1 MHPISPRTISRRA
14 VLTAPLLAI
23 MPSVA
28 ITAQS
33 RPLQLVA
40 TTSVVGDLVAAVA
53 GDLADVTTIVGA
65 GVDAHTF
72 SASAQDAIAIDDAD
86 LLFQIGLGFEPW
98 LDELLEGDDH
108 AVPIITLTDDL
119 PLRSLT
125 EDGASHVSDDGHG
138 HGDHDPH
145 VWHDVQNAI
154 LMTEAIRDALVA
166 ADPANAEA
174 YTANAD
180 AAIAELEILDAWVV
194 EQVATLPP
202 ERRKLVTAH
211 DTFGY
216 FADRYGFE
224 IVGTALGIT
233 TEQGEPSAAEIV
245 ALVDEIRA
253 AGVPAIF
260 VENVQN
266 PALMESIAAEAG
278 VAIAPPLYSD
288 ALGAPGTPGEHYD
301 GMMRSNVET
310 IGTAWGS

>member
-1 MHPISPRTISRRA
+1 MFQTFSRTLTRRG
-14 VLTAPLLAI
+14 VLAGTLLAVV
-23 MPSVA
+23 PVA
-28 ITAQS
+28 RTRAQS
-33 RPLQLVA
+33 APVQVVA
-40 TTSVVGDLVAAVA
+40 TTSVVGDLVSAVV
-53 GDLADVTTIVGA
+53 GDLAEVTTIVGA

-72 SASAQDAIAIDDAD
+72 SASAQDAIAISEAD
-86 LLFQIGLGFEPW
+86 LLFRIGLDFEPW
-98 LDELLEGDDH
+98 LDELIEGTDSTML
-108 AVPIITLTDDL
+108 VVTLADGI
-119 PLRSLT
+119 PLRSLEADG
-125 EDGASHVSDDGHG
+125 EDHASDDGHD
-138 HGDHDPH
+138 HGEHDPH

-180 AAIAELEILDAWVV
+180 AAIAELETLDAWVL
-194 EQVATLPP
+194 EQVAALPP

-310 IGTAWGS
+310 IVTALGS